1 MTWSELEGDGVLTGA
16 YTICVRDQA
25 VRHHLPVRYTSYELL
40 FDGRNYFEANE
51 AFVSTAAAILK
62 LMNFLID

>member
-40 FDGRNYFEANE
+40 CYRSRLSQFGNLN
-51 AFVSTAAAILK
+51 
-62 LMNFLID
+62 